1 MKNFFRVSCVCMLIL
16 FFPVGCAHLTA
27 PSTSTIAVTGRV
39 PVIDMPVKPVLDS
52 LDPDE
57 LAAYSSLPE
66 SVRKKLQ
73 GNDKKLKMFAAQMQV
88 GIEDYYLYAAVRN
101 KTSEDAVGVKH

>member
-1 MKNFFRVSCVCMLIL
+1 MVKNLFRLLCISILVSASGCVHI
-16 FFPVGCAHLTA
+16 TA
-27 PSTSTIAVTGRV
+27 PSTNTIAVTGRV

-66 SVRKKLQ
+66 SARKKLQ
-73 GNDKKLKMFAAQMQV
+73 GNDKKLKVFAAQMQV
-88 GIEDYYLYAAVRN
+88 AIEDYNTYAAVRN